1 MKLLLFLVGNLG
13 HLFSVSHAADASVM
27 VSKEL
32 LDIIRHDVEPD
43 GPPSSFGKKIGLVSV
58 KAAFATAPHVPWIW
72 RLSPAVVLIL
82 IAIVRIAKWKRQGG
96 IGAALS
102 ETLKSGAEIFLALT
116 LYFVSGPALII
127 LNKYVMTTLAF
138 PYPIMVANLGLLSM
152 LAATQL
158 LVRSG
163 YWPLKQTE
171 VDQKAY
177 VYTVLPLAVFGSL
190 SLVLG
195 NWVYLYLSVPLIQI
209 LKSFTVIYTM
219 LLGFFFGV
227 EIFTSRL
234 VFAVLTIILGL
245 SVSIAHDID
254 FARSSQLSTAFLV
267 GLGVMTSA
275 NLSEAGRSV
284 FTQLSVERF
293 SFMDSMYHCT
303 PSMVALNSLLV
314 VIFEFRRLIHET
326 YSWKL
331 LGCLLLASILGG
343 IVNFSNFYLT
353 KLVGSLSMKIMV
365 NARNILLILFSV
377 VAFGEACTTMQ
388 YIGYSIALAGLAIY
402 DDAKRPAGGETEQEK
417 MKLTPSQ
424 GAKV

>member
-1 MKLLLFLVGNLG
+1 MKLLLVLG
-13 HLFSVSHAADASVM
+13 HLLTVSDAADSAAT
-27 VSKEL
+27 VSAEL

-43 GPPSSFGKKIGLVSV
+43 GPPSSFGKRIGLVSV
-58 KAAFATAPHVPWIW
+58 KHATAPPPHVPWIW

-82 IAIVRIAKWKRQGG
+82 IAIVRLAKWKRQGG
-96 IGAALS
+96 IGAAL
-102 ETLKSGAEIFLALT
+102 EKVFRSGVEIFLACT

-163 YWPLKQTE
+163 YWPLKQPE
-171 VDQKAY
+171 VDNQAY

-227 EIFTSRL
+227 EVFTTRL
-234 VFAVLTIILGL
+234 VLAVFTIIVGL

-254 FARSSQLSTAFLV
+254 FAHSTHLSSTAGRAFLV

-293 SFMDSMYHCT
+293 AFMDSMYHCT
-303 PSMVALNSLLV
+303 PSMVTLNSLLV
-314 VIFEFRRLIHET
+314 VIFEFRRLMHET

-331 LGCLLLASILGG
+331 VGCLALASILGG

-353 KLVGSLSMKIMV
+353 KLIGSLSMKIMV

-402 DDAKRPAGGETEQEK
+402 DDAKRPAESEQEK
-417 MKLTPSQ
+417 LQPAPVPAT
-424 GAKV
+424 KV